1 MLEFLNHP
9 FTWGLLV
16 GLGLGAF
23 GMFSVWNR
31 QRATVKSLRKD
42 KTQLEGSLKTH
53 MDIHSRGSDSREKE
67 LEQYRK
73 ENENLRVT
81 TQTMRQKPGRE
92 ERIRLQIY
100 EKTKDVMMQQ
110 APGFAPAWVK
120 TFDAMEQQLE
130 QSFIGKIPLVNRL
143 VAASGRVA
151 LPAVQ
156 NVDTSEG
163 V

>member
-1 MLEFLNHP
+1 MLEFLDGP
-9 FTWGLLV
+9 FTWGLVV
-16 GLGLGAF
+16 GLVLGAL

-31 QRATVKSLRKD
+31 QRSTIKGLRKERE
-42 KTQLEGSLKTH
+42 QLQGTLKTH

-81 TQTMRQKPGRE
+81 TQTLRQKPGRE

-100 EKTKDVMMQQ
+100 EKTKDAMMQQ

-120 TFDAMEQQLE
+120 TFESVEQQIE
-130 QSFIGKIPLVNRL
+130 QSFIGKIPLINRL
-143 VAASGRVA
+143 VAATGRGA
-151 LPAVQ
+151 LPAAQ
-156 NVDTSEG
+156 DIDTTG
-163 V
+163 DI